1 MPGDLVF
8 HELVTLDD
16 KLIDLDLLKRYHS
29 NLTTNILNKKVDAV
43 IGKQLSTNDY
53 TTEEKEKLAGIAAG
67 AQANVKPDWNAEAGN
82 AAEILNKPESMKAN
96 GGNADTVNGHTVL
109 MDVPADAKFTDTTYL
124 PFEGAKENER
134 GSTGLVPAPGPSDV
148 ASYLRGDGTWAE
160 IEKVTIGEAGEN
172 LGVVKTGG
180 NVTIAGGI
188 ITVNDNGHA
197 HTIANVTGLQD
208 ALDNK
213 ANVGDIPDIGNAT
226 TAKDGLMSSADF
238 TKLQNIEEGANK
250 TIVDA
255 SLDSQSDHAISN
267 KAVAAQL
274 GNFVSKTTKINGVAL
289 DSESI
294 TLTADTL
301 NTISKDDKG
310 VANGIATL
318 DDAGKVP
325 ASQLPSYVD
334 DVLEGYL
341 KAEDG
346 KFYHE
351 AEYTTAYTPE
361 DGKIYVEL
369 STNKSYRWS
378 GSTYVEIAGGV
389 ALGETE
395 QTAYRG
401 DRGKIAYDHS
411 QTPHAPADAEAN
423 VIDSIAI
430 KTSYTT
436 TDTFLPPSKDKVVT
450 IDLSSYYNSGDL
462 VTATTDDID
471 AMFVKS

>member
-1 MPGDLVF
+1 MAGESVNKF
-8 HELVTLDD
+8 ITHDD

-43 IGKQLSTNDY
+43 VGKQLSTNDY
-53 TTEEKEKLAGIAAG
+53 TTAEKEKLAGIAEG

-82 AAEILNKPESMKAN
+82 AAEILNKPEAMKAN

-109 MDVPADAKFTDTTYL
+109 ADVPENAKFTDTTYEV
-124 PFEGAKENER
+124 FQGASATQKGR
-134 GSTGLVPAPGPSDV
+134 PGLVPGPV
-148 ASYLRGDGTWAE
+148 QGFENNFLRGDGTWAE

-208 ALDNK
+208 ALDGK
-213 ANVGDIPDIGNAT
+213 ANAGDIPNIGNAT
-226 TAKDGLMSSADF
+226 AVKDGLMSSTDF

-289 DSESI
+289 DSENI

-301 NTISKDDKG
+301 NTVSKDDKG

-346 KFYHE
+346 KFYKE
-351 AEYTTAYTPE
+351 ETYTTAYTPE
-361 DGKIYVEL
+361 DGKIYVDL

-378 GSTYVEIAGGV
+378 GTVYVEIAGGV

-423 VIDSIAI
+423 TIDAIMI
-430 KTSYTT
+430 KTSGTT
-436 TDTFLPPSKDKVVT
+436 TDTVLPPSKDKVVT
-450 IDLSSYYNSGDL
+450 IDLTPYYNIADL
-462 VTATTDDID
+462 LPATNDDID

>member
-1 MPGDLVF
+1 MAVF
-8 HELVTLDD
+8 PSPTKGITGND
-16 KLIDLDLLKRYHS
+16 KLIDLDLLSRYHS
-29 NLTTNILNKKVDAV
+29 KLTENVLDKKVDAV
-43 IGKQLSTNDY
+43 AGKQLSTNDY
-53 TTEEKEKLAGIAAG
+53 TTEEKEKLAGVAAG
-67 AQANVKPDWNAEAGN
+67 AQANVKPDWNAETGN

-109 MDVPADAKFTDTTYL
+109 ADVPENAKFTDTKYTQ
-124 PFEGAKENER
+124 FQGAKENKR
-134 GSTGLVPAPGPSDV
+134 GSTGLVPAPAPSDV

-208 ALDNK
+208 ALDGK
-213 ANVGDIPDIGNAT
+213 ANVGDIPNIGNAT
-226 TAKDGLMSSADF
+226 AAKDGLMSSADF

-255 SLDSQSDHAISN
+255 SLDNQSDHAISN
-267 KAVAAQL
+267 KAVTAQL
-274 GNFVSKTTKINGVAL
+274 GNFVSKATKINGVAL
-289 DSESI
+289 DSENI

-301 NTISKDDKG
+301 NTVSKDDKG

-341 KAEDG
+341 KTEDG
-346 KFYHE
+346 KFYKE
-351 AEYTTAYTPE
+351 AAYTTAYTPE
-361 DGKIYVEL
+361 DGKIYVDL

-378 GSTYVEIAGGV
+378 GSVYVEIAGGV

-423 VIDSIAI
+423 VINSVKALTSDS
-430 KTSYTT
+430 KN
-436 TDTFLPPSKDKVVT
+436 VVT
-450 IDLSSYYNSGDL
+450 LADKEVTINLIDYYNSSDL
-462 VTATTDDID
+462 VMATTGDID
-471 AMFVKS
+471 AIFSAS

>member
-1 MPGDLVF
+1 MAVNSP
-8 HELVTLDD
+8 TKQITATD
-16 KLIDLDLLKRYHS
+16 KLIDLDLLSRYHS
-29 NLTTNILNKKVDAV
+29 KLSENILNKKVDMEA
-43 IGKQLSTNDY
+43 GKQLSTNDY

-109 MDVPADAKFTDTTYL
+109 ADVPENAEFTDTTYAE
-124 PFEGAKENER
+124 FQGAAAGIK
-134 GSTGLVPAPGPSDV
+134 GSKGLVPAPTPTDV

-172 LGVVKTGG
+172 FGVVKTGG

-208 ALDNK
+208 ALDGK
-213 ANVGDIPDIGNAT
+213 ANAGDIPNIGNAT
-226 TAKDGLMSSADF
+226 AAKDGLMSSTDF

-274 GNFVSKTTKINGVAL
+274 DNFVSKTTKINGVAL
-289 DSESI
+289 DSENI
-294 TLTADTL
+294 TLTTDTL

-346 KFYHE
+346 KFYKE
-351 AEYTTAYTPE
+351 AAYTTAYTPE

-411 QTPHAPADAEAN
+411 QTPHAPAEAEAN
-423 VIDSIAI
+423 TIDAIAI
-430 KTSYTT
+430 KASGTT
-436 TDTFLPPSKDKVVT
+436 TDTILSPSKDKVVT
-450 IDLSSYYNSGDL
+450 IDLTSYYNIADL
-462 VTATTDDID
+462 LPATNDDID
-471 AMFVKS
+471 AMFVKN

>member
-1 MPGDLVF
+1 MAGSP
-8 HELVTLDD
+8 TKKITSSD
-16 KLIDLDLLKRYHS
+16 KLIDLDLLSRYHS
-29 NLTTNILNKKVDAV
+29 KLTENILNKKVDMEA
-43 IGKQLSTNDY
+43 GKQLSTNDY
-53 TTEEKEKLAGIAAG
+53 TTAEKEKLAGIAAG

-82 AAEILNKPESMKAN
+82 AAEILNKPEAMKAN

-109 MDVPADAKFTDTTYL
+109 ADVPENAVFTDTTYV
-124 PFEGAKENER
+124 PFQGASAGEKG
-134 GSTGLVPAPGPSDV
+134 GSGLVPAPRPQDV
-148 ASYLRGDGTWAE
+148 NRYLRGDGTWAE

-172 LGVVKTGG
+172 LGLVKTGG

-208 ALDNK
+208 ALDGK

-226 TAKDGLMSSADF
+226 AAKNGLMSSADF

-289 DSESI
+289 DSENI
-294 TLTADTL
+294 TLSADTL

-346 KFYHE
+346 KFYKE
-351 AEYTTAYTPE
+351 AAYTTAYTPE
-361 DGKIYVEL
+361 DGKIYVDL

-378 GSTYVEIAGGV
+378 GSVYVEIAGGV

-423 VIDSIAI
+423 VINSVRVLTSDDENIVTLADKEVSINLV
-430 KTSYTT
+430 
-436 TDTFLPPSKDKVVT
+436 D
-450 IDLSSYYNSGDL
+450 YYNNHDL
-462 VTATTDDID
+462 VMATTGDID
-471 AMFVKS
+471 AMFPA

>member
-1 MPGDLVF
+1 MAGENVNKF
-8 HELVTLDD
+8 ITNDD
-16 KLIDLDLLKRYHS
+16 KLIDLELLKYYHS
-29 NLTTNILNKKVDAV
+29 KLTENILDKKVDIEA
-43 IGKQLSTNDY
+43 GKQLSTNDY
-53 TTEEKEKLAGIAAG
+53 TTAEKEKLAGIAEG

-82 AAEILNKPESMKAN
+82 AAEILNKPEAMKAN

-109 MDVPADAKFTDTTYL
+109 ADVPENAKFTDTTYEV
-124 PFEGAKENER
+124 FQGASATQK
-134 GSTGLVPAPGPSDV
+134 GTSGLVPMPIQGSEN
-148 ASYLRGDGTWAE
+148 SYLRGDGTWAE

-208 ALDNK
+208 ALDGK
-213 ANVGDIPDIGNAT
+213 ANVGDIPNIGNAT
-226 TAKDGLMSSADF
+226 AAKDGLMSSADF

-255 SLDSQSDHAISN
+255 SLDNQSDHAISN

-289 DSESI
+289 DSENI

-301 NTISKDDKG
+301 NTVSKDDKG

-341 KAEDG
+341 KTEDG
-346 KFYHE
+346 KFYKE
-351 AEYTTAYTPE
+351 AAYTTAYTPE
-361 DGKIYVEL
+361 DGKIYVDL

-378 GSTYVEIAGGV
+378 GSVYVEIAGGV

-423 VIDSIAI
+423 KIDSIMV
-430 KTSYTT
+430 KHTSSGTG
-436 TDTFLPPSKDKVVT
+436 DVLFPSKDKVVT
-450 IDLSSYYNSGDL
+450 IDLTSYYNIADL
-462 VTATTDDID
+462 LPATNGDID

>member
-1 MPGDLVF
+1 MAA
-8 HELVTLDD
+8 ELILKKQITESN

-29 NLTTNILNKKVDAV
+29 NLTTDILNKKVDVV

-53 TTEEKEKLAGIAAG
+53 TTAEKEKLAGITPG
-67 AQANVKPDWNAEAGN
+67 AQINVKPDWNAETGS
-82 AAEILNKPESMKAN
+82 AAEILNKPEAMKAN

-109 MDVPADAKFTDTTYL
+109 ADVPENAKFTDTTYEV
-124 PFEGAKENER
+124 FKGASATQK
-134 GSTGLVPAPGPSDV
+134 GTWGLVPMPIQGSEN
-148 ASYLRGDGTWAE
+148 SYLRGDGTWAE

-208 ALDNK
+208 ALDGK
-213 ANVGDIPDIGNAT
+213 ANVGDIPNIGNAT
-226 TAKDGLMSSADF
+226 AAKDGLMSSADF

-289 DSESI
+289 DSENI

-301 NTISKDDKG
+301 NTVSKDDKG

-346 KFYHE
+346 KFYKE
-351 AEYTTAYTPE
+351 AAYTTAYTPE
-361 DGKIYVEL
+361 DGKIYVDL

-378 GSTYVEIAGGV
+378 GSVYVEIAGGV

-401 DRGKIAYDHS
+401 DRGKIAYEHS

-423 VIDSIAI
+423 KINSISIFFTENAGI
-430 KTSYTT
+430 TAPIFGDKTA
-436 TDTFLPPSKDKVVT
+436 K
-450 IDLSSYYNSGDL
+450 IDLTGVYTKKDLALAINS
-462 VTATTDDID
+462 DID
-471 AMFVKS
+471 KMFVKS

>member
-1 MPGDLVF
+1 MAGSP
-8 HELVTLDD
+8 TKIITSSD
-16 KLIDLDLLKRYHS
+16 KLIDLDLLSRYHS
-29 NLTTNILNKKVDAV
+29 KLSENILNKKVDMEA
-43 IGKQLSTNDY
+43 GKQLSTNDY
-53 TTEEKEKLAGIAAG
+53 TTAEKEKLAGIAEG
-67 AQANVKPDWNAEAGN
+67 AQANVKPDWNAEAGS
-82 AAEILNKPESMKAN
+82 AAEILNKPEAMKAN

-109 MDVPADAKFTDTTYL
+109 ADVPADAKFTDTTYL

-134 GSTGLVPAPGPSDV
+134 GGTGLVPAPGPSDV

-172 LGVVKTGG
+172 FGVVKTGG

-208 ALDNK
+208 ALDGK
-213 ANVGDIPDIGNAT
+213 ANVGDIPNIGNAT
-226 TAKDGLMSSADF
+226 AAKDGLMSSADF

-250 TIVDA
+250 TIIDA
-255 SLDSQSDHAISN
+255 SLDNQSDHAISN

-289 DSESI
+289 DSENI
-294 TLTADTL
+294 TLSADTL
-301 NTISKDDKG
+301 NTVSKDDKG

-341 KAEDG
+341 KTEDG
-346 KFYHE
+346 KFYKE
-351 AEYTTAYTPE
+351 AAYTTAYTPE
-361 DGKIYVEL
+361 DGKIYVDL

-423 VIDSIAI
+423 VINSVKVFTSDNKNIATLADKEVSI
-430 KTSYTT
+430 S
-436 TDTFLPPSKDKVVT
+436 L
-450 IDLSSYYNSGDL
+450 IDYYNSSDL
-462 VTATTDDID
+462 VMATTDDID
-471 AMFVKS
+471 AMFSA

>member
-1 MPGDLVF
+1 MGFGEPALKNI
-8 HELVTLDD
+8 TRNNR
-16 KLIDLDLLKRYHS
+16 LIDLDLLKHYDSKLR
-29 NLTTNILNKKVDAV
+29 TEILGYKVDKEE
-43 IGKQLSTNDY
+43 GKQLSSNDY
-53 TTEEKEKLAGIAAG
+53 TTAEKEKLASIAEG
-67 AQANVKPDWNAEAGN
+67 AQANIKPDWNAEAGS

-109 MDVPADAKFTDTTYL
+109 ADVPKNAVFTDTHYI
-124 PFEGAKENER
+124 PFTGATAVEK
-134 GSTGLVPAPGPSDV
+134 GSMGLVPAPSPTQV
-148 ASYLRGDGTWAE
+148 NSYLRGDGTWAE

-208 ALDNK
+208 ALDGK
-213 ANVGDIPDIGNAT
+213 ANAGDIPNIGNAT
-226 TAKDGLMSSADF
+226 AVKDGLMSSTDF

-250 TIVDA
+250 TIVDSA
-255 SLDSQSDHAISN
+255 LDNQSDHAISN

-289 DSESI
+289 DSENV
-294 TLTADTL
+294 TLSAENL

-318 DDAGKVP
+318 DDTGKVP

-341 KAEDG
+341 KVEDG
-346 KFYHE
+346 KFYQE
-351 AEYTTAYTPE
+351 AVYTTAYTPE
-361 DGKIYVEL
+361 EGKIYVDL
-369 STNKSYRWS
+369 NTNKSYRWS
-378 GSTYVEIAGGV
+378 GSAYVEIAGGV

-423 VIDSIAI
+423 KIDSIRILAAELESSTAPI
-430 KTSYTT
+430 AEKIA
-436 TDTFLPPSKDKVVT
+436 T
-450 IDLSSYYNSGDL
+450 IDLRGYYNAGDL
-462 VTATTDDID
+462 VLASNGDID
-471 AMFVKS
+471 LMFLEN

>member
-1 MPGDLVF
+1 MTGSP
-8 HELVTLDD
+8 TKIITSSD
-16 KLIDLDLLKRYHS
+16 KLIDLDLLSRYHS
-29 NLTTNILNKKVDAV
+29 NLTTNILNKKVDAEA
-43 IGKQLSTNDY
+43 GKQLSTNDY
-53 TTEEKEKLAGIAAG
+53 TTAEKEKLAGIAEG
-67 AQANVKPDWNAEAGN
+67 AQANVKPDWNAEAGS
-82 AAEILNKPESMKAN
+82 AAEILNKPEAMKAN

-109 MDVPADAKFTDTTYL
+109 ADVPADAKFTDTTYL

-134 GSTGLVPAPGPSDV
+134 GGIGLVPAPGPSDV

-208 ALDNK
+208 ALDDK
-213 ANVGDIPDIGNAT
+213 ANVGDIPNIGNAT
-226 TAKDGLMSSADF
+226 AAKDGLMSSADF

-250 TIVDA
+250 TIIDA
-255 SLDSQSDHAISN
+255 SLDNQSDHAISN

-289 DSESI
+289 DSENI
-294 TLTADTL
+294 TLSADTL
-301 NTISKDDKG
+301 NTVSKDDKG

-341 KAEDG
+341 KTEDG
-346 KFYHE
+346 KFYKE
-351 AEYTTAYTPE
+351 AAYTTAYIPE
-361 DGKIYVEL
+361 DGKIYVDL

-378 GSTYVEIAGGV
+378 GSVYVEIAGGV

-423 VIDSIAI
+423 VINSVRVLTSDNKNIATLADKEVSI
-430 KTSYTT
+430 S
-436 TDTFLPPSKDKVVT
+436 L
-450 IDLSSYYNSGDL
+450 IDYYNSSDL
-462 VTATTDDID
+462 VMATTDDID
-471 AMFVKS
+471 AMFSA

>member
-1 MPGDLVF
+1 MAG
-8 HELVTLDD
+8 TLSKKITSTD
-16 KLIDLDLLKRYHS
+16 KLIDLDLLERYHS
-29 NLTTNILNKKVDAV
+29 NLTTNILNKKVDVVA
-43 IGKQLSTNDY
+43 GKQLSTNDY
-53 TTEEKEKLAGIAAG
+53 TSEEKEKLAGIATG

-109 MDVPADAKFTDTTYL
+109 VDVPADAKFTDTTYL

-134 GSTGLVPAPGPSDV
+134 GGTGLVPAPGPSDV

-213 ANVGDIPDIGNAT
+213 ANVGDIPNIGNAT
-226 TAKDGLMSSADF
+226 AAKDGLMSSADF

-341 KAEDG
+341 KVEDG

-423 VIDSIAI
+423 VIDSIAVRNSDGNDI
-430 KTSYTT
+430 
-436 TDTFLPPSKDKVVT
+436 VT
-450 IDLSSYYNSGDL
+450 ITHKTAIIDLVNYYNNTDL
-462 VTATTDDID
+462 VMATQADID